1 MFSINF
7 VRKAREVLSI
17 PPFANIFPL
26 AGIVKDNNIHSG
38 KMKKQIILL
47 FIIGLTIISCKQ
59 NKIEMKEKI
68 VKTNE
73 IELFTQSFGKSNNP
87 AILLIAGATVSMLYW
102 DTEFCQKLANK
113 GFL

>member
-1 MFSINF
+1 
-7 VRKAREVLSI
+7 
-17 PPFANIFPL
+17 
-26 AGIVKDNNIHSG
+26 
-38 KMKKQIILL
+38 
-47 FIIGLTIISCKQ
+47 
-59 NKIEMKEKI
+59 MKEKI